1 MTIVVR
7 ISPNWLGLVQTDII
21 TGTIV
26 TNSTKD
32 ITSVRSYAASYDN
45 DSKLISREGG
55 IVNVPELTPA
65 LTSPFYD
72 KRCKYT
78 ET

>member
-21 TGTIV
+21 TETIV

-32 ITSVRSYAASYDN
+32 ITSVRSYAASSYEF
-45 DSKLISREGG
+45 L
-55 IVNVPELTPA
+55 VN
-65 LTSPFYD
+65 SF
-72 KRCKYT
+72 
-78 ET
+78 